1 MTDKIIGRWR
11 NKQRNKTLGAWAPGH
26 YTKVGISDTM
36 GSTKTTIEG
45 NTDTMNC
52 TIKPHHGHHRWNID
66 SRKDLERLWNANIHP
81 KGGAFLSIRQFALS
95 YGFPP
100 SSLYEE
106 LTHGFV
112 SKVLKDFNGRR
123 FIYPEYSAEKA
134 QKRATHEAAQKGR
147 RGKVTTNLAKKL
159 VVYLEKGFSVT
170 TCLAELKAQGW
181 KHLPCERTVY
191 YHRKLQRPF
200 DILLPQRNRLLARIQ
215 CAHHICRGCHQPH
228 YPQNII
234 ER

>member
-1 MTDKIIGRWR
+1 MSFSKDTSYSRIRFQRSSRLRRANECVVYQILIPRARGFLKILQLESARYNRTVLRTQDTGPVTDKIIGRWR
-11 NKQRNKTLGAWAPGH
+11 NKQRNKPLGAWAPGH

-123 FIYPEYSAEKA
+123 FIYPEYSVEKA
-134 QKRATHEAAQKGR
+134 QKRTTHEAAQKGR
-147 RGKVTTNLAKKL
+147 RGKSYNQ
-159 VVYLEKGFSVT
+159 FS
-170 TCLAELKAQGW
+170 
-181 KHLPCERTVY
+181 
-191 YHRKLQRPF
+191 
-200 DILLPQRNRLLARIQ
+200 
-215 CAHHICRGCHQPH
+215 
-228 YPQNII
+228 
-234 ER
+234 